1 MAYSVESALP
11 WFDTGR
17 ECLERGDWLAATKAF
32 RQALSIDPEFGEAY
46 AGLGAALG
54 NLSLW
59 SLAVEAHTRAA
70 ALLPDDLDNVYNL
83 GVAFGALSRTND
95 AEECFRRVLA
105 ARPRDAETLLRLNG
119 ELAEQGRWL
128 EAEKEIRSAIEAEPT
143 GVFAASAW
151 TSLAFVLARMEH
163 RQEARTALERAR
175 DLQPSLFDDQA
186 DVAQLW
192 QALESVFYR
201 PEEAGEDPGDV
212 VSCGP
217 SSRNVEHWW
226 TQFPHQVLWL
236 GEELFYRI
244 QREAASL
251 DCRIL
256 PSIERYARFSCG
268 EANAIVL
275 CAEAEKVFRLSPNEH
290 VREGA
295 RLLSEC
301 IGCYLRDPTERV
313 FNIEGP

>member
-1 MAYSVESALP
+1 M
-11 WFDTGR
+11 
-17 ECLERGDWLAATKAF
+17 ERGDWLAATKAF
-32 RQALSIDPEFGEAY
+32 RQTLSIDPEFGEAY
-46 AGLGAALG
+46 AALGAALG

-83 GVAFGALSRTND
+83 GVAFGALSRSND

-105 ARPRDAETLLRLNG
+105 ARPRDAETLLRLSG

-143 GVFAASAW
+143 GVFAAPAW

-163 RQEARTALERAR
+163 RQKARTALEHAR
-175 DLQPSLFDDQA
+175 DLQPSLFDDRS

-192 QALESVFYR
+192 QELEDAGVFYR

-217 SSRNVEHWW
+217 SSRDFEVWE
-226 TQFPHQVLWL
+226 TQFPDQVLWL

-244 QREAASL
+244 QREATSL

-256 PSIERYARFSCG
+256 PSIEHFSRFSCG

-275 CAEAEKVFRLSPNEH
+275 CAEVEKVFRSSPNEH

-295 RLLSEC
+295 RLLAEC
-301 IGCYLRDPTERV
+301 IRRYLRDPTERV